1 MRSIG
6 NVNWGRLAIVAGP
19 AAFLVLCVGGC
30 SSSSRSSDTPKAYI
44 ASYAKGE
51 YADAY
56 RESAKAAMDSENSD
70 RDKAAL
76 IAGQAA
82 HAQGNYSDSQRWLRP
97 LLDSESKQ
105 IAGQSAATL
114 GLIAQQNGD
123 QQQAADLLRTAGD
136 KLTLDASAKSLL
148 FAGDSLSRLGK
159 NDEAKAAWE
168 SAQGKAKYDEEL
180 QAKIG
185 RRLAGG
191 PVPAVVAKSAN
202 KPSIGISESG
212 KAAQF
217 TLQSGVFS
225 TLSRAVRAA
234 DEITPKARK
243 AGFEA
248 PRVVNTTDSK
258 GRALYAVRF
267 GKFPTKSSADFA
279 RSQFGSQVIAT
290 QE

>member
-1 MRSIG
+1 MRAFG
-6 NVNWGRLAIVAGP
+6 NVNWVRLGIAG
-19 AAFLVLCVGGC
+19 LVLCVGGC
-30 SSSSRSSDTPKAYI
+30 NNASKTAASKGYI
-44 ASYAKGE
+44 ESYTKGE

-56 RESAKAAMDSENSD
+56 RESAKAAMDSDGKD

-82 HAQGNYSDSQRWLRP
+82 HAQGNYGDAQRWLRP
-97 LLDSESKQ
+97 LLESPDKQ

-114 GLIAQQNGD
+114 GLIAQQSGD
-123 QQQAADLLRTAGD
+123 QQQAADLLLNAGD

-148 FAGDSLSRLGK
+148 FAGDSLARLGK
-159 NDEAKAAWE
+159 KEEATAAWE
-168 SAQGKAKYDEEL
+168 TAQGKTKYDTEL
-180 QAKIG
+180 QGIITA
-185 RRLAGG
+185 RLAGG
-191 PVPAVVAKSAN
+191 AVPAIVAKASN
-202 KPSIGISESG
+202 KPTAVGVLETG
-212 KAAQF
+212 KAGQF

-234 DEITPKARK
+234 DEITPQARK

-248 PRVVNTTDSK
+248 PRVVNTIDSK
-258 GRALYAVRF
+258 GRHLYAVRF

-279 RSQFGSQVIAT
+279 RSKFGSQVIAT

>member
-1 MRSIG
+1 MSASG
-6 NVNWGRLAIVAGP
+6 NVKWGRQGCLVAIAG
-19 AAFLVLCVGGC
+19 LVLCLGGC
-30 SSSSRSSDTPKAYI
+30 NSSSKTANASKDYI
-44 ASYAKGE
+44 ASYTKGE

-70 RDKAAL
+70 RDRAAL

-114 GLIAQQNGD
+114 GLIAQQSGD
-123 QQQAADLLRTAGD
+123 QQQAADLLRNAGD

-159 NDEAKAAWE
+159 KDEAKAAWE
-168 SAQGKAKYDEEL
+168 TAQEKAKYDAEL
-180 QAKIG
+180 QATITA
-185 RRLAGG
+185 RLAGG
-191 PVPAVVAKSAN
+191 PVPPVAAKGSN
-202 KPSIGISESG
+202 KPTIGISESG
-212 KAAQF
+212 KVGQF

-248 PRVVNTTDSK
+248 PRVVNTIDSK
-258 GRALYAVRF
+258 GRQLYAVRF